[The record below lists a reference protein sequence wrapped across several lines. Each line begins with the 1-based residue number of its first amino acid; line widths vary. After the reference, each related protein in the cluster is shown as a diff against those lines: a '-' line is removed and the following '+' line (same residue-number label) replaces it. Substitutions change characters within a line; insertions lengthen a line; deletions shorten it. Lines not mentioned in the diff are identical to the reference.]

1 MSTLNVDLKKFDMS
15 SIADDSTVIIIGKR
29 NTGKSFLTMDF
40 MYYHQDLPVGTVIS
54 PTENYNNFYKDI
66 VPKIFI
72 HQEPTPELLK
82 NIIKRQDSAVRS
94 HRKNKDTD
102 PRAFLIMDDCMAY
115 ATAWVRDKMTKIIF
129 MNGRHLKVLTL
140 ITLQDSLG
148 ITPELR
154 TNTDYVFILREPR
167 VNMRKRLYEHY
178 TGGMFKSFEIF
189 CKVLDSCTENYEC
202 LVIDNKTRSNKLED
216 QVYWYKAE
224 SHESFKVGAPEIWD
238 FCKENCPDED
248 DTGDNEEDENNL
260 RYYNPKKGPNLL
272 VNKINPSKPRPK
284 VPYNS
289 ARRSRPNNSEIRHS
303 VPHHQYKDRER
314 SQRINY

>member
-82 NIIKRQDSAVRS
+82 NIVKRQDGAVRS
-94 HRKNKDTD
+94 YRKNNETD

-115 ATAWVRDKMTKIIF
+115 ATSWVRDKTTKVIF
-129 MNGRHLKVLTL
+129 MNGRHLKMLTL

-178 TGGMFKSFEIF
+178 TGGMFKSLEIF

-202 LVIDNKTRSNKLED
+202 LVVDNKTRSNKLED
-216 QVYWYKAE
+216 QVFWYKAE
-224 SHESFKVGAPEIWD
+224 AHEPFKVGAPEIWE

-248 DTGDNEEDENNL
+248 DIGDDEEDENNL
-260 RYYNPKKGPNLL
+260 RYYNPKKGPNLM

-289 ARRSRPNNSEIRHS
+289 ARRNRPESSMIRRPQRQYGDNDRVRSR
-303 VPHHQYKDRER
+303 
-314 SQRINY
+314 RINY